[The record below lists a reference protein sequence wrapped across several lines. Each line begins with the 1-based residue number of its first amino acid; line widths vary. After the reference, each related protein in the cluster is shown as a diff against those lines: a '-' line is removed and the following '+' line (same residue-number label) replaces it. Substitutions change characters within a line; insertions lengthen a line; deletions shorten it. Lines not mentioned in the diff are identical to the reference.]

1 MKNIIKITLII
12 ALLIFLG
19 GVTVYSL
26 TFQDVQD
33 VMTNQDNIFKEN
45 IEEYNSNLT
54 ISIIISAILIISLL
68 IILVL
73 YITNRENN
81 KFKSVLNKLFIG
93 INIILS
99 LLLYY
104 IKIKYVSVESMRIS
118 SVAIIKTYTLEKII
132 SGLYIL
138 MIILG
143 LVCLKK
149 KKPRV
154 FSIAIISFNIMM
166 VILNILTVN
175 YITY

>member
-99 LLLYY
+99 VLLYY
-104 IKIKYVSVESMRIS
+104 IKIKYVSVESMRRS
-118 SVAIIKTYTLEKII
+118 SVTIIRTYTLEKII

-143 LVCLKK
+143 LVCWKK
-149 KKPRV
+149 KKSKV
-154 FSIAIISFNIMM
+154 FNIVIISFNIMM
-166 VILNILTVN
+166 VILNIMTVH
-175 YITY
+175 YIKY